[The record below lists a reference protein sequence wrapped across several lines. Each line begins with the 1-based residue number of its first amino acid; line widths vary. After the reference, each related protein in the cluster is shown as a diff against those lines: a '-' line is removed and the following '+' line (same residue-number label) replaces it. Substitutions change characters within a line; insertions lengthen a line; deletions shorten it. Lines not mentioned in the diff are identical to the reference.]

1 MGRFR
6 FKQFAV
12 DDDDASLKVGTDAV
26 LVGAWCNAE
35 NALRIL
41 DIGTGS
47 GVIALMIAQ
56 RTSPDACIDAVE
68 INVNDANQARANV
81 MNSPWPGKIA
91 VHALP
96 IQEFSSSG
104 LYDLIV
110 CNPPFFS
117 QSLHPPET
125 NRAIARHDAQ
135 LTQRELLAAVDR
147 LLAPHGTFSVI
158 LPADGAEKFIGEAV
172 RNELHLTKHTRFF
185 TRRHKPQ
192 ERSLMSFAKA
202 AFPFEE
208 DSLLLYDE
216 GDRKSQ
222 EYTQLTGEFYL

>member
-26 LVGAWCNAE
+26 LVGAWCNVE
-35 NALRIL
+35 NAQRIL

-47 GVIALMIAQ
+47 GVIALMMAQ
-56 RTSPDACIDAVE
+56 RTSPDARIDAVE
-68 INVNDANQARANV
+68 VNVNDANQARSNI

-96 IQEFSSSG
+96 IQEFSPDG
-104 LYDLIV
+104 PYDLIV
-110 CNPPFFS
+110 CNPPYFS

-125 NRAIARHDAQ
+125 NRAMARHDTQ

-147 LLAPHGTFSVI
+147 LLAPHGIFSVI
-158 LPADGAEKFIGEAV
+158 LPAHGAEKFIGAAV
-172 RNELHLTKHTRFF
+172 RHGLHLTRHTRFF

-192 ERSLMSFAKA
+192 ERSLMSFSKTP
-202 AFPFEE
+202 FPFEE

-216 GDRKSQ
+216 SDRKSQ
-222 EYTQLTGEFYL
+222 GYTRLTGEFYL